1 MIEKVAAIP
10 RALDN
15 EQFISK
21 NIDLLAE
28 K

>member
-1 MIEKVAAIP
+1 LKKAAAIP
-10 RALDN
+10 LALDN